1 MKRNCCKEH
10 NSKNYTA
17 MNNDHSHVS
26 VNGYDTEKPN
36 NDIIRPNTDTE
47 NTNKINTDD
56 KIKNIET

>member
-1 MKRNCCKEH
+1 
-10 NSKNYTA
+10 